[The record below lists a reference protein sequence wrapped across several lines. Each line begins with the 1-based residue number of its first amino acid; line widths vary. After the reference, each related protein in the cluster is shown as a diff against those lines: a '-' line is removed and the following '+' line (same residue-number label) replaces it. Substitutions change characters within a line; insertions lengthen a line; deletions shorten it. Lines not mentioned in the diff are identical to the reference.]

1 MDAGAESSLRVLELM
16 REGKRT
22 RFLIVDSDAGWRQK
36 LVDAFSGYGG
46 ASGAAD
52 TKTALSAIRASPGWV
67 ALVLDAVLADG
78 SGFELLA
85 QVQEL
90 GLSLPALV
98 LTSQYDRESVNR
110 ADSLRAEF
118 LCKPPAEESLTSF
131 ARRAVAYHWT
141 RSRRLATIVDAIAL
155 ERHLTYRESELVAAA
170 LAGMPRRLIA
180 EELGVTENTIKV
192 QVRLLLTKCRMSSL
206 DELADALLRRALG
219 GSGVRPVAQEPA
231 PDEKDTGKVGNRG
244 GR

>member
-1 MDAGAESSLRVLELM
+1 M
-16 REGKRT
+16 REGKQP
-22 RFLIVDSDAGWRQK
+22 RFLIVDSDAQWRQR
-36 LVDAFSGYGG
+36 LVDRFDVYGG
-46 ASGAAD
+46 ALGVAGAKA
-52 TKTALSAIRASPGWV
+52 ALAAIRAPSGWV
-67 ALVLDAVLADG
+67 AIVLDAVLADG

-85 QVQEL
+85 EVRQL

-98 LTSQYDRESVNR
+98 LTTLHDRESVNR
-110 ADSLRAEF
+110 ADTLRAEF
-118 LCKPPAEESLTSF
+118 LCKPPDEECLTSF

-141 RSRRLATIVDAIAL
+141 HSRRLATIVDAMAL

-192 QVRLLLTKCRMSSL
+192 QVRLLLAKCGVSSL

-219 GSGVRPVAQEPA
+219 GSGVRPAAQEPA
-231 PDEKDTGKVGNRG
+231 PNEKDAGKVS
-244 GR
+244 